1 LALVEEGQRSGSP
14 PDSPGPSNTALVI
27 GGRLRRMPAL
37 AGKRRK
43 EATMSLRS
51 VLALALLIWLQ
62 LAACTTAGKPSPSI
76 GDVERRHDEMM
87 RGIGGGS
94 GGGGGSGM

>member
-1 LALVEEGQRSGSP
+1 MR
-14 PDSPGPSNTALVI
+14 
-27 GGRLRRMPAL
+27 AL

-94 GGGGGSGM
+94 GGGSSGM

>member
-1 LALVEEGQRSGSP
+1 
-14 PDSPGPSNTALVI
+14 
-27 GGRLRRMPAL
+27 
-37 AGKRRK
+37 
-43 EATMSLRS
+43 MSLRS

-62 LAACTTAGKPSPSI
+62 LPACTNAGKPSPSI

-94 GGGGGSGM
+94 GGGSSGM